1 MKIARG
7 EWISARSENV
17 TKTVAFEQSDSQARI
32 LRFLELQKSTGCV
45 FHELSRGSRI
55 SLRSNLPR

>member
-1 MKIARG
+1 
-7 EWISARSENV
+7 V

-55 SLRSNLPR
+55 SLSDNLSR